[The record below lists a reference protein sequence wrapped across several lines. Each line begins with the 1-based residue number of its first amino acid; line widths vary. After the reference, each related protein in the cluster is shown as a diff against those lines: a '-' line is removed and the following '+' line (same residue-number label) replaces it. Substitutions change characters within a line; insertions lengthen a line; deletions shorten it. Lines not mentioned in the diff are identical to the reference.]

1 MKNMWHDA
9 RRARC
14 VTLALCASC
23 CIEGALALIPDP
35 LNRVSFARHGGDWTQ
50 GSCGSRNLQSPIT
63 INELYVPATGDFSFW
78 YRDFK
83 DESFN
88 FFNDGRS
95 LFADFAG
102 KNVGFV
108 SLPHA
113 MAPRYDLYQI
123 HVHSPSEHTL
133 RGEHLPLELQLVHR
147 PTAGFP
153 GKQLVTVSLLF
164 NCSMSPMVGLKQTFP
179 GLLQTKSKLR
189 AGRKASRRRDEGG
202 SATLAQEE
210 RSSSASASG
219 FAGGF
224 KQPARYMPD
233 FNPQL
238 QTFVRNSPPIFMD
251 STTEKVP
258 KAEPFQIGDLFANGT
273 FAMYRGS
280 QTLPPCEENTVWLV
294 RREPIMAS
302 NEQVNALFYRLY
314 STTDG
319 HGNFRTVMPTNQRPV
334 EFWTATKRTFTK
346 PATPPPGQPSAQ
358 DLNVWSQDAITISK
372 AASDYARDINARL
385 SQAAVAQHQSFD
397 VVPVLP
403 PVLGAGP
410 TGIPWAG
417 LATEPPPGPE
427 GDIWAAKQIGNFVKQ
442 AVNEAVAHDLHEVVP
457 AATNLASGYIRKAL
471 LKAGGWPTTTTTT
484 LPPPT
489 LPPMSGVPGPVGS
502 GTAPAGLAG
511 SGTVTPVTFTVLI
524 LNVDYAML
532 TANAATKA
540 LFISA
545 ASSSIVSVVG
555 NGINTKHLEL
565 TLSPG
570 SVVVTVVI
578 NVPSSLDSMAV
589 QNKVASSASV
599 LAATITRALT
609 ALPSVMAVSPGG
621 APAVGDI
628 GPPMMSQPIPVLNPD
643 PNLLGG
649 GAPSPFAPPAP
660 APVGA
665 PSPWDAASPA
675 PAPAVALAPDAPGAD
690 IVNGLADQLAG
701 LR

>member
-1 MKNMWHDA
+1 MKYMWHDA

-50 GSCGSRNLQSPIT
+50 GNCASRNLQSPIV
-63 INELYVPATGDFSFW
+63 INELYLPASGDFSFW

-83 DESFN
+83 DESFQ
-88 FFNDGRS
+88 FYNDGRS

-179 GLLQTKSKLR
+179 GLLQTKRKLR
-189 AGRKASRRRDEGG
+189 AGRKVSRRRDAGG

-219 FAGGF
+219 SAGGF
-224 KQPARYMPD
+224 KQPAWYMPN

-251 STTEKVP
+251 ATTEKVP
-258 KAEPFQIGDLFANGT
+258 KAEPFQIGDLYAHGT

-280 QTLPPCEENTVWLV
+280 QTLPPCDENTVWLV

-302 NEQVNALFYRLY
+302 NEQVDALFYRLY
-314 STTDG
+314 NTTDG

-334 EFWTATKRTFTK
+334 EFWTATKRTFTE

-403 PVLGAGP
+403 PVMGAGSP
-410 TGIPWAG
+410 GMPA
-417 LATEPPPGPE
+417 AAVAAEPPPGPE

-442 AVNEAVAHDLHEVVP
+442 AVNEAVAHDLHEVIP
-457 AATNLASGYIRKAL
+457 AATNLATGYIRKAL
-471 LKAGGWPTTTTTT
+471 LKAGGWPTTTT
-484 LPPPT
+484 LPPT

-502 GTAPAGLAG
+502 GIAPAGLAG
-511 SGTVTPVTFTVLI
+511 FVTPVTFTVLI
-524 LNVDYAML
+524 LNVNYAML
-532 TANAATKA
+532 MANAATKA

-555 NGINTKHLEL
+555 NGINTKHLQL

-570 SVVVTVVI
+570 SVIVTVVI
-578 NVPSSLDSMAV
+578 TVPSSLDSMAV

-609 ALPSVMAVSPGG
+609 ALPSVMAVSLGG

-628 GPPMMSQPIPVLNPD
+628 GPPMMSKPIPVLNPD
-643 PNLLGG
+643 PNFLRWGR
-649 GAPSPFAPPAP
+649 APSSFASPAP

-665 PSPWDAASPA
+665 PSPWHAAWVA
-675 PAPAVALAPDAPGAD
+675 PAPTSPGAD
-690 IVNGLADQLAG
+690 IVNGLANQLAG